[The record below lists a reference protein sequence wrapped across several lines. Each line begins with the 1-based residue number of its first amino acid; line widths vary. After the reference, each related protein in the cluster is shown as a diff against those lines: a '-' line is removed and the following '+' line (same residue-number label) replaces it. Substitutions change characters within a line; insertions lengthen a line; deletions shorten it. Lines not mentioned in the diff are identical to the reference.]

1 MKSAWYFAKI
11 ALLPLKPGVF
21 RKERL
26 VEELHLLSYV
36 HCNHVNIIF
45 YIMIIEL
52 EKQIEL

>member
-52 EKQIEL
+52 EKRIEL